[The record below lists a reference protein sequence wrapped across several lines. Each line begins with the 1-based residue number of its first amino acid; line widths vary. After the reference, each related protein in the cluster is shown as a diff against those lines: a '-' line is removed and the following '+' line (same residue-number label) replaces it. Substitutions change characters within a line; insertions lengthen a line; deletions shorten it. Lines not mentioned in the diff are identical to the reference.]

1 MKHFCEHC
9 KKELKLVG
17 VQNMHHAGFEYDL
30 MHCDDEKCID
40 GFEMTQTYN
49 VRILNQELYDAYL
62 IRTGK
67 K

>member
-1 MKHFCEHC
+1 MKHFCKLC

-17 VQNMHHAGFEYDL
+17 VQNMRHAGFEYDL
-30 MHCDDEKCID
+30 MHCDDKKCAE
-40 GFEMTQTYN
+40 FEMTQTYN

-62 IRTGK
+62 TRNSK